1 MVVELESH
9 LAELEKVPQQIRDD
23 LKDLLTNALL
33 PKEPDKP
40 NVFLT

>member
-1 MVVELESH
+1 MVFDLESQ
-9 LAELEKVPQQIRDD
+9 LSKLTKVPQQIRDD
-23 LKDLLTNALL
+23 LKELLTNALL

>member
-23 LKDLLTNALL
+23 LKELLTNALL
-33 PKEPDKP
+33 PKEPDKSK
-40 NVFLT
+40 VFLT